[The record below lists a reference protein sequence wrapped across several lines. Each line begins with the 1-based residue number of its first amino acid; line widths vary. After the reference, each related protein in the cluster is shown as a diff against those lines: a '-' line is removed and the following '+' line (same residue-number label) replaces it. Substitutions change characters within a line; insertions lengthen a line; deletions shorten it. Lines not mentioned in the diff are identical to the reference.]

1 MQLVTPNPNIPC
13 KPGWCLQ
20 YVRETFGIAQGV
32 YPTASSGWENAEFTH
47 QDQNFPDAWVPL
59 WFSMEGVPA
68 GHVVL
73 RSPGGKIWSTTNAG
87 QYTPRIHPS
96 LDDLLGVYERA
107 GLALTYLGWS
117 EDIEATRIWEEEAV
131 ALSEDELRGII
142 KEEIASAVAP
152 GETGKKFAGP
162 LYELADNVKWLREQ
176 FTTGEAGKRQ
186 AGEALRIILEAASK
200 Q

>member
-1 MQLVTPNPNIPC
+1 MQLLTPTPNIPC

-20 YVRETFGIAQGV
+20 YVRETFGIEPGV
-32 YPTASSGWENAEFTH
+32 YPTATSGWENAEFKH
-47 QDQNFPDAWVPL
+47 SDQEFPDAWVPL

-73 RSPGGKIWSTTNAG
+73 RSPAGKIWSTTNAG

-96 LDDLLGVYERA
+96 LDDLMAVYERA
-107 GLALTYLGWS
+107 GLALTYRGWS
-117 EDIEATRIWEEEAV
+117 EDIETIRIWEDDAM
-131 ALSEDELRGII
+131 AISEDRLREII
-142 KEEIASAVAP
+142 REEMVASVTP
-152 GETGKKFAGP
+152 GEAGEKFAGP

-176 FTTGEAGKRQ
+176 FTTGEVGKRQ